1 MAGARKT
8 RKNPA
13 QKSAP
18 KRVRK
23 EAAPTLLA
31 RINEQVMLEVYAN
44 GKVGA
49 YVDGYAIEIG
59 NISPGAVQRAQE
71 FSTGLEVASFS
82 PARKPADKEIELLA
96 RRLARSGFL
105 EYQLVPPRGAAVAA
119 IEPQIPGYWPQMA

>member
-1 MAGARKT
+1 MPGSRKVKKKPARK
-8 RKNPA
+8 
-13 QKSAP
+13 
-18 KRVRK
+18 
-23 EAAPTLLA
+23 AATPGLLA
-31 RINEQVMLEVYAN
+31 RVNEQVMLEVYTS

-49 YVDGYAIEIG
+49 YVDGYAIELG
-59 NISPGAVQRAQE
+59 NISPGSVKRAQG

-105 EYQLVPPRGAAVAA
+105 EYQLVPSRGAAVAA

>member
-8 RKNPA
+8 KK
-13 QKSAP
+13 KSAP
-18 KRVRK
+18 KPARK
-23 EAAPTLLA
+23 AAAPALVA
-31 RINEQVMLEVYAN
+31 RVNEQVMLEVYAN

-59 NISPGAVQRAQE
+59 NISPGSVKRAQE

-82 PARKPADKEIELLA
+82 PARKPADNEIELLA

-105 EYQLVPPRGAAVAA
+105 EYQLMTPRGGAVAA
-119 IEPQIPGYWPQMA
+119 IEPQIPDYWPRSA